1 MNMLKKT
8 LFVAMLVMLCFPA
21 VAQEDADELDAR
33 MREAEQ
39 RLVEREREMDE
50 VAQEMEMQRVEH
62 ERVMQDETIEVETR
76 MRAAE
81 AAMAKAAQQVAEL
94 SMRQLPRVARVE
106 RIMRGGRGPVL
117 GVTIGADDDDGPVEG
132 VTIRGVSPGGAA
144 EEAGLRTGD
153 IITSVNDESLTAD
166 NNDDANDKLL
176 DFMEGVEEG
185 DELSV
190 EYLRNGKSMTT
201 EVSPRPMRGVF
212 AFNFD
217 GHDFSVPPGF
227 PVPPDV
233 PHIENY
239 LWFSGGSGLGDM
251 ELVMLTEDLGRYFGT
266 DEGLLIVRA
275 PENEELKLQ
284 DGDVILSID
293 SREPH
298 SVNHAMRILGSYQSG
313 ETVNIEIM
321 RDKRK
326 RTISIDVP
334 ENRQSS
340 VVPPAQPAP
349 AALAVPGVRVA
360 PKVKI
365 VTAPEERI

>member
-1 MNMLKKT
+1 MFKKT
-8 LFVAMLVMLCFPA
+8 LFIAMLVMLCFPA
-21 VAQEDADELDAR
+21 VAQEDADELDES

-39 RLVEREREMDE
+39 RLVEQAREMAE

-62 ERVMQDETIEVETR
+62 ERVMQDETVEVETR

-81 AAMAKAAQQVAEL
+81 AALEKAAQQVAEL
-94 SMRQLPRVARVE
+94 SMRQLPRVE
-106 RIMRGGRGPVL
+106 RIERIIRGGRGPVL

-153 IITSVNDESLTAD
+153 IMTAINDEPLTAG
-166 NNDDANDKLL
+166 NNREANDKLL
-176 DFMEGVEEG
+176 DFMQGVEAG

-201 EVSPRPMRGVF
+201 EVSPRPMRGGVF

-217 GHDFSVPPGF
+217 DHDFSVPGF
-227 PVPPDV
+227 TVPPIA
-233 PHIENY
+233 PHFENY

-251 ELVMLTEDLGRYFGT
+251 ELVMLTEQLGRYFGT

-293 SREPH
+293 SRKPN

-340 VVPPAQPAP
+340 VAPPAPPSP

-365 VTAPEERI
+365 VTAPEERT